1 MARNSN
7 LKKNWLRYALQ
18 WGTLAA
24 IILFLSG
31 FVRLFFPKM
40 EPADPE
46 AFCPLG
52 GLEALATYG
61 VRGSLPCSMS
71 SLQILMGITLA
82 IGVVLLSKLF
92 CAYLCPV
99 GTVEDLLGM
108 LRRRLGI
115 KPVKIRRGFLGDKLL
130 RIVKYLLVFWIFYM
144 TATASELFC
153 KHLDPYY
160 AVATGFK
167 GEITLWMALITVA
180 LVILGGFFADRF
192 WCKYL
197 CPLGAISNSL
207 RFWAWILGISLVWWV
222 LGKVGLAIPW
232 VVLLGVL
239 CLAGYLLE
247 ILCGNPKLQLL
258 HVVKD
263 DAKCTGCGLCNK
275 VCPYQVDVA
284 GSQKR
289 VTCVDCTLCGECV
302 GACNFGA
309 LQVGVCDKAKGPGW
323 KYVPAILTLLLLG
336 LGFWFGSRLELP
348 TISET
353 WNMDKVDA
361 STLKTFEIM
370 PLKSVKCFS
379 SSMAFK
385 GKVEQLEG
393 THGVK
398 TYVGK
403 HRVVITYDPAVTDP
417 ETLQE
422 QIYVPS
428 TFRVASPD
436 PNQVKRLKIMTIR
449 TEDMPDRQ
457 DLNNLGLQFRYSDK
471 KIYGLESE
479 FACPLIVRVFMD
491 PDETID
497 EKWFKEK
504 VEKKV
509 VEMPLPNGKVR
520 EIPVS
525 FRFVKMEKETGEIG
539 IEEYLNRMFDGF
551 KAEYNG
557 KYDGQ
562 VRKRSEVYAGQPQF
576 FFEIPDQNYEKPI
589 ILRNM
594 PFLSNH
600 LSREEGIIGTYL
612 VLNKDLVPAIRIRY
626 AAPCTEDRIWELM
639 NMDTWT
645 ITYAND
651 NVKEEPAKLS
661 FDKRGISF
669 PAE

>member
-1 MARNSN
+1 M
-7 LKKNWLRYALQ
+7 
-18 WGTLAA
+18 
-24 IILFLSG
+24 
-31 FVRLFFPKM
+31 
-40 EPADPE
+40 
-46 AFCPLG
+46 
-52 GLEALATYG
+52 
-61 VRGSLPCSMS
+61 
-71 SLQILMGITLA
+71 
-82 IGVVLLSKLF
+82 
-92 CAYLCPV
+92 
-99 GTVEDLLGM
+99 
-108 LRRRLGI
+108 
-115 KPVKIRRGFLGDKLL
+115 
-130 RIVKYLLVFWIFYM
+130 
-144 TATASELFC
+144 
-153 KHLDPYY
+153 
-160 AVATGFK
+160 
-167 GEITLWMALITVA
+167 
-180 LVILGGFFADRF
+180 
-192 WCKYL
+192 
-197 CPLGAISNSL
+197 
-207 RFWAWILGISLVWWV
+207 
-222 LGKVGLAIPW
+222 
-232 VVLLGVL
+232 
-239 CLAGYLLE
+239 
-247 ILCGNPKLQLL
+247 
-258 HVVKD
+258 
-263 DAKCTGCGLCNK
+263 
-275 VCPYQVDVA
+275 
-284 GSQKR
+284 
-289 VTCVDCTLCGECV
+289 
-302 GACNFGA
+302 
-309 LQVGVCDKAKGPGW
+309 
-323 KYVPAILTLLLLG
+323 
-336 LGFWFGSRLELP
+336 
-348 TISET
+348 
-353 WNMDKVDA
+353 
-361 STLKTFEIM
+361 
-370 PLKSVKCFS
+370 
-379 SSMAFK
+379 
-385 GKVEQLEG
+385 
-393 THGVK
+393 
-398 TYVGK
+398 
-403 HRVVITYDPAVTDP
+403 
-417 ETLQE
+417 
-422 QIYVPS
+422 PS

-491 PDETID
+491 SDETID